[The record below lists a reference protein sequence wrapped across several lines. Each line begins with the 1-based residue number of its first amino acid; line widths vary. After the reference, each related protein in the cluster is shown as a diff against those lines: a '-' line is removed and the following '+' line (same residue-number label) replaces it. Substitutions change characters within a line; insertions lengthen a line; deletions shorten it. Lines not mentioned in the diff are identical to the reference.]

1 METSEVI
8 ALIAAIVTVLAIAYF
23 ATVTALD
30 SILKSESS
38 QDDLKPKPEPEPEP
52 QPQPEPKP
60 EPASE
65 SPSKKEKSQKAELFT
80 PLIIG
85 TVVAAVFCGIL
96 KGIGYPMEGL
106 GTLLMNV
113 ACVLAAFSIM
123 IGYKRKSPF
132 HKFVF
137 KLTICLTV
145 LGVTILLLGACGIFL
160 TGMTTFLLCLITVTA
175 MYLISLKS

>member
-1 METSEVI
+1 METPEVI

-30 SILKSESS
+30 SVLKSESG
-38 QDDLKPKPEPEPEP
+38 QDDPEPKPEPE
-52 QPQPEPKP
+52 PQPEPKP
-60 EPASE
+60 EPASQ
-65 SPSKKEKSQKAELFT
+65 SPLKKEKSQKAELFT

-96 KGIGYPMEGL
+96 KGIGYPIGGL
-106 GTLLMNV
+106 FALLMNI
-113 ACVLAAFSIM
+113 ACVLASFSIM
-123 IGYKRKSPF
+123 IGYKRRSPF

-145 LGVTILLLGACGIFL
+145 LGATILLLGACGIFL

-175 MYLISLKS
+175 VYLITLKS